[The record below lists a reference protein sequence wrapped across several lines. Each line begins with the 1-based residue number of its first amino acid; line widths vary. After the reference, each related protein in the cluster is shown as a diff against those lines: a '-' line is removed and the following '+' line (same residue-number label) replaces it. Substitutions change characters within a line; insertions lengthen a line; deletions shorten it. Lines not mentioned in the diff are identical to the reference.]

1 MDLDTG
7 APTDELHADTL
18 AWFKSLG
25 VSYKLLTEVIAAGP
39 CPKVRIRTRDFQKN
53 FSKKRKFISQVL
65 AAIDDGIKRANNH
78 ATSNAQKIQKFAILP
93 HDFSIHTGELG
104 PTLKVKRSF
113 VSQKYD
119 DVISAFY
126 D

>member
-39 CPKVRIRTRDFQKN
+39 CPKVCIPTRYFQKN
-53 FSKKRKFISQVL
+53 FSKKKNFY
-65 AAIDDGIKRANNH
+65 
-78 ATSNAQKIQKFAILP
+78 F
-93 HDFSIHTGELG
+93 TGAS
-104 PTLKVKRSF
+104 RHR
-113 VSQKYD
+113 
-119 DVISAFY
+119 
-126 D
+126 

>member
-39 CPKVRIRTRDFQKN
+39 CPKVRIPTRDFQKN
-53 FSKKRKFISQVL
+53 FSKKKKFISQVL

>member
-1 MDLDTG
+1 M
-7 APTDELHADTL
+7 
-18 AWFKSLG
+18 
-25 VSYKLLTEVIAAGP
+25 
-39 CPKVRIRTRDFQKN
+39 
-53 FSKKRKFISQVL
+53 L

-113 VSQKYD
+113 VAQKFD